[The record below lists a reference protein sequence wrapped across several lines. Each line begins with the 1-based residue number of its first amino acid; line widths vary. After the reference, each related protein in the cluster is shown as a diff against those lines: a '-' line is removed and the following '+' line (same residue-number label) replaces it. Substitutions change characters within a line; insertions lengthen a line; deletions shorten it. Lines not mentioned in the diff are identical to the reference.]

1 MTQSGGT
8 DGVAGSCLCLWGVR
22 MSYAVMTAFL
32 IALVATS
39 FAGAVFTGL
48 EIAKLVTEMM

>member
-1 MTQSGGT
+1 
-8 DGVAGSCLCLWGVR
+8 

-39 FAGAVFTGL
+39 FAGAVFTGF